1 MGVAFG
7 VGEMHISETER
18 LLTEAQICILE
29 GRQLIERQ
37 RKLIADLEA
46 SGQKTDAAQALLNSL
61 IEAQRRHEETRN
73 RLLEKL
79 NDERIDE

>member
-1 MGVAFG
+1 
-7 VGEMHISETER
+7 MHISETER